1 MSDKKDPNNLKMN
14 TPSGYLSKDI
24 NKEIQSQTMHEFSP
38 DLKQVNYKENYAT
51 PPTSTKNAPLTF
63 DTNTLENN

>member
-1 MSDKKDPNNLKMN
+1 
-14 TPSGYLSKDI
+14 
-24 NKEIQSQTMHEFSP
+24 MHEFSP

-63 DTNTLENN
+63 DTKILDHN